1 MTSTSDE
8 AFRKHIASF
17 NDMATAEE
25 WKRRYEAH
33 DSLVKALEFYAR
45 ERAYRGAN
53 QKNDGTDPF
62 TPDDAAYIRDVTR
75 DGGEVART
83 ALSQAKGGK

>member
-8 AFRKHIASF
+8 AFRRHIASF

-25 WKRRYEAH
+25 WKRRYEAY
-33 DSLVKALEFYAR
+33 DSLVKALEAAVNDIR
-45 ERAYRGAN
+45 EGAL
-53 QKNDGTDPF
+53 D
-62 TPDDAAYIRDVTR
+62 PDDFPWMQEA
-75 DGGEVART
+75 VA